1 MLNVETVFCLED
13 NYSYIIYDE
22 ISNTVGVVDP
32 SEFKPVDDLISKKY
46 NKLDYV
52 LNTHHHLDHTGGNHD
67 LKKKY
72 DCQII
77 ASEIDKNKIDE
88 IDVFLNDESIFKF
101 GNSKFKII
109 HAPGHTKGHI
119 LFYFEDE
126 KIIFTGDTLFSLGCG
141 SLFEGSYAE
150 MYSSLSK
157 IKSLPKDT
165 KIYCGHEYTKSNYKF
180 CLAHDSTN
188 EMLSKKLDW
197 IDNRLCK
204 KLPTIPITL
213 EEELSTNIFL
223 RCDNIAIKKQ
233 LQMTEASDELVF
245 EKLRLLKDD
254 F

>member
-1 MLNVETVFCLED
+1 M
-13 NYSYIIYDE
+13 
-22 ISNTVGVVDP
+22 
-32 SEFKPVDDLISKKY
+32 
-46 NKLDYV
+46 
-52 LNTHHHLDHTGGNHD
+52 
-67 LKKKY
+67 
-72 DCQII
+72 
-77 ASEIDKNKIDE
+77 
-88 IDVFLNDESIFKF
+88 
-101 GNSKFKII
+101 
-109 HAPGHTKGHI
+109 
-119 LFYFEDE
+119 
-126 KIIFTGDTLFSLGCG
+126 
-141 SLFEGSYAE
+141 FEGSYAE